1 MNSIRKKLIRAG
13 FEALYFS
20 GIHHLMRP
28 VYGGVGVIF
37 AMHHVRPR
45 REELF
50 QPNHH
55 LEITPNFLRAA
66 LKHVRASGVDI
77 VTIDEAHRRLSNR
90 EVSRRFACFT
100 FDDGYRDIRD
110 FALPIMRQ
118 FNAPFTVYVTSDFV
132 ERSGP
137 LWWLSLEKLIAK
149 VDTIEVDFGGAPIR
163 LDTGTTA
170 AKQLA
175 YFRICGLL
183 HGLPNDQDMR
193 QAVSAICARS
203 EVDESRISNE
213 LCLSWDEL
221 KVFAG
226 DPLVTVG
233 AHTISH
239 CNLARLSE
247 PMAMREMAGSREK
260 IEASLQR
267 PAVHFAYPYGGKNAA
282 GTREFAL
289 AHSAGFKTA
298 VTTRPAMI
306 FPESAEYPTALPRIS
321 INGDYQDERFL
332 PVLTSGAATAIW
344 NRFRRGN
351 AA

>member
-1 MNSIRKKLIRAG
+1 
-13 FEALYFS
+13 
-20 GIHHLMRP
+20 
-28 VYGGVGVIF
+28 
-37 AMHHVRPR
+37 
-45 REELF
+45 
-50 QPNHH
+50 
-55 LEITPNFLRAA
+55 
-66 LKHVRASGVDI
+66 
-77 VTIDEAHRRLSNR
+77 
-90 EVSRRFACFT
+90 
-100 FDDGYRDIRD
+100 
-110 FALPIMRQ
+110 MRQ
-118 FNAPFTVYVTSDFV
+118 FDAPFTVYVTNDFV

-149 VDTIEVDFGGAPIR
+149 VEAIEIDIGGASFR
-163 LDTGTTA
+163 LDTGTTD

-175 YFRICGLL
+175 FCRICDLL
-183 HGLPNDQDMR
+183 YDLPNDQDIR
-193 QAVSAICARS
+193 QVVSALCARFK
-203 EVDESRISNE
+203 VDEDRIGDE

-221 KVFAG
+221 KLFAS

-233 AHTISH
+233 AHTVSH
-239 CNLARLSE
+239 CNLAKLSE
-247 PMAMREMAGSREK
+247 SMALREMAGSREK
-260 IEASLQR
+260 IEAFLQR

-282 GTREFAL
+282 GLREFAL
-289 AHSAGFKTA
+289 AHSVGFKTA